1 MGCIHFWKCAR
12 AKNIRN
18 SVGCIHFWKCARAK
32 NIRNSVGCIHF
43 WMRAGAKNSGNAG
56 IIAINVF
63 VIHSFSDV
71 NTTPDH
77 RIFYRINTDHDSF
90 SDLQGIIPLENSSPF
105 FSKSIRIRRPRGR
118 LPPLRVGRL
127 SPPPLLGG
135 SPRGFVESRCGA
147 LSSAC
152 PCGGQQ
158 RQPRFPLT
166 PVGRSVSRWAL

>member
-1 MGCIHFWKCAR
+1 MYTLLRTRLREKHTEFRG
-12 AKNIRN
+12 
-18 SVGCIHFWKCARAK
+18 V
-32 NIRNSVGCIHF
+32 IHF

-105 FSKSIRIRRPRGR
+105 FSKSIRMYQAV
-118 LPPLRVGRL
+118 PLD
-127 SPPPLLGG
+127 G
-135 SPRGFVESRCGA
+135 SHPFGVVASRH
-147 LSSAC
+147 
-152 PCGGQQ
+152 P
-158 RQPRFPLT
+158 
-166 PVGRSVSRWAL
+166 